1 MDKVKKKLLK
11 RRKMNMTGVMSLG
24 FLAVI
29 LIGTLLLMLPVSS
42 QARQGTD
49 FITALFT
56 SVSATCVTGLIPV
69 DTGAYWSVFGQVII
83 IIMIQIGG
91 LGFMTVAVLG
101 GLLIGRTMTP
111 RDRMMIAMS
120 YNLNSYESVFE
131 LLRKIVIGTAI
142 FESVGAL
149 VLMTRLVPQFGARG
163 IWMSCFTSIS
173 AFCNA
178 GFDVFGTGNSAC
190 DYAKDPVVSYTL
202 IFLTAI
208 GGIGF
213 LVWSDVLNFFQ
224 RKKKR
229 LSVYSKLVLI
239 ITAILLIG
247 GAAIIALFEWNNA
260 GTFGGLSWNEK
271 LRAALFHSAC
281 LRTSGFA
288 SVNSANFREGTL
300 LFSSV
305 LMFIGGASGS
315 TAGGAKVVTVGV
327 LIYTVWRVALGKKEI
342 VILNRRI
349 SKDSFTRAVAVFT
362 VQLGLMITGT
372 LLLLAAEDGLSIG
385 AVLYEVASAVNTVGV
400 TVGITAGLSVFSK
413 LVLIVLMYL
422 GRVGIFTVAYAMT
435 MRHTSSTS
443 SSISYP
449 DANLLIG

>member
-1 MDKVKKKLLK
+1 MDKVKRKLLK
-11 RRKMNMTGVMSLG
+11 SRKVNMTGVMSLG

-29 LIGTLLLMLPVSS
+29 LAGMLLLMLPISS
-42 QARQGTD
+42 QSRQATD
-49 FITALFT
+49 FLTSLFT
-56 SVSATCVTGLIPV
+56 SVSATCVTGLITV
-69 DTGAYWSVFGQVII
+69 DTGAYWSAFGQAVIL
-83 IIMIQIGG
+83 IMIQIGG

-101 GLLIGRTMTP
+101 GLLIGRSLTP
-111 RDRMMIAMS
+111 RDRMMVAMS

-131 LLRKIVIGTAI
+131 LLRKIIIGTAI
-142 FESVGAL
+142 FESLGAL
-149 VLMTRLVPQFGARG
+149 VLMTRLVPQLGVKG
-163 IWMSCFTSIS
+163 IWISCFTSVS

-178 GFDVFGTGNSAC
+178 GFDIFGTGNSVC

-202 IFLTAI
+202 IFLTVI

-239 ITAILLIG
+239 ITAILLVG
-247 GAAIIALFEWNNA
+247 GAVIIAIFEWNNA
-260 GTFGGLSWNEK
+260 ETFGDFTWNEK

-288 SVNSANFREGTL
+288 SVNGANFREGTL

-327 LIYTVWRVALGKKEI
+327 LIYTVWCVARGKKEI

-362 VQLGLMITGT
+362 VQLVLVITGT
-372 LLLLAAEDGLSIG
+372 MLLLAAEKGLSIG
-385 AVLYEVASAVNTVGV
+385 DVLYEVASAVNTVGV
-400 TVGITAGLSVFSK
+400 SAGITAGLSVFSK
-413 LVLIVLMYL
+413 LVLIVLMYF
-422 GRVGIFTVAYAMT
+422 GRVGIFTVAYAMM

-449 DANLLIG
+449 EANLLIG

>member
-1 MDKVKKKLLK
+1 MDKVNRKLLK
-11 RRKMNMTGVMSLG
+11 SRKVNMTGVMSLG

-29 LIGTLLLMLPVSS
+29 LAGMLLLMLPISS
-42 QARQGTD
+42 QSRQATD
-49 FITALFT
+49 FLTSLFT
-56 SVSATCVTGLIPV
+56 SVSATCVTGLITV
-69 DTGAYWSVFGQVII
+69 DTGAYWSAFGQAVIL
-83 IIMIQIGG
+83 IMIQIGG

-101 GLLIGRTMTP
+101 GLLIGRSLTP
-111 RDRMMIAMS
+111 RDRMMVAMS

-131 LLRKIVIGTAI
+131 LLRKIIIGTAI
-142 FESVGAL
+142 FESLGAL
-149 VLMTRLVPQFGARG
+149 VLMTRLVPQLGVKG
-163 IWMSCFTSIS
+163 IWISCFTSVS

-178 GFDVFGTGNSAC
+178 GFDIFGTGNSVC

-202 IFLTAI
+202 IFLTVI

-239 ITAILLIG
+239 ITAILLVG
-247 GAAIIALFEWNNA
+247 GAVIIAIFEWNNA
-260 GTFGGLSWNEK
+260 ETFGDFTWNEK

-288 SVNSANFREGTL
+288 SVNGANFREGTL

-327 LIYTVWRVALGKKEI
+327 LIYTVWCVARGKKEI

-349 SKDSFTRAVAVFT
+349 SLRT
-362 VQLGLMITGT
+362 
-372 LLLLAAEDGLSIG
+372 
-385 AVLYEVASAVNTVGV
+385 
-400 TVGITAGLSVFSK
+400 
-413 LVLIVLMYL
+413 
-422 GRVGIFTVAYAMT
+422 
-435 MRHTSSTS
+435 
-443 SSISYP
+443 
-449 DANLLIG
+449 